1 MRFLTKNTMNQTKKN
16 PPIIVS
22 LLVILF
28 LVGMLV
34 LTIKTFG
41 VDSLEG
47 GSQISLLIT
56 SGLCILLGLTCFG
69 RSWDDFETQ
78 IKESV
83 GGIGSAVII
92 LLIIGALGGAWMI
105 SGVVPSLIYYGLEI
119 VHPSIFLFA
128 TCLIASVVSL
138 VIGSSWTTIATIGVA
153 LIGIGQAHGFSPA
166 LVAGAI
172 ISGAYFGDK
181 MSPLSD
187 TTVVAAS
194 SAGTPL
200 FDHIKY
206 MVITV
211 VPSMVITLV
220 IFLVI
225 GFTHDVDGAV
235 SPESLAAA
243 LQDRFVISPWLLL
256 VPVVTCVLIAL
267 KMPPILTLMLS
278 TALAMVV
285 GIFVQP
291 DAIREVAGEADL
303 FKGSMITL
311 YGSTALKTDNAL
323 LGELIST
330 GGMSGMLHTV
340 WLVLCAM
347 TFGGC
352 MKACGFVESMTAF
365 CQRFIKNRVSLV
377 GSTVFTGF
385 FLNATTADQ
394 YLSIILTSNL
404 FKGVFEKNGYENRL
418 LSRSLED
425 GATVTSPLIP
435 WSTCGMT
442 HSTILGVS
450 TFAYFP
456 YCFFCYIS
464 PIVSI
469 IVAAIGYKIFK
480 KEPVAAN

>member
-1 MRFLTKNTMNQTKKN
+1 MNNKLKT
-16 PPIIVS
+16 PPIFVPV
-22 LLVILF
+22 LVILF
-28 LVGMLV
+28 LVTL
-34 LTIKTFG
+34 LAFTIKTFG
-41 VDSLEG
+41 ADSLAG

-56 SGLCILLGLTCFG
+56 SGLCILLGLLCYG
-69 RSWDDFETQ
+69 RKWEDFESQ
-78 IKESV
+78 IKDSV
-83 GGIGSAVII
+83 GGIASAVII

-105 SGVVPSLIYYGLEI
+105 SGVVPSLIYYGMEI

-128 TCLIASVVSL
+128 TCLISAIVSL

-153 LIGIGQAHGFSPA
+153 LIGIGQAHGFNPA
-166 LVAGAI
+166 VVAGAI

-200 FDHIKY
+200 FEHIKY

-211 VPSMVITLV
+211 IPSMVITLV
-220 IFLVI
+220 IFLVM
-225 GFTHDVDGAV
+225 GLTHQAEGLG
-235 SPESLAAA
+235 SPDSLAMA
-243 LQDRFVISPWLLL
+243 LQERFVISPWLLL
-256 VPVVTCVLIAL
+256 VPVITCVLIAL
-267 KMPPILTLMLS
+267 KMPPIITLMLS

-291 DAIREVAGEADL
+291 DAVMEIAGGDSI
-303 FKGSMITL
+303 FKGTMITL
-311 YGSTALKTDNAL
+311 YGSTALHTDNAL
-323 LGELIST
+323 LAELIST
-330 GGMSGMLHTV
+330 NGMEGMLHTV

-347 TFGGC
+347 TFGAC

-365 CQRFIKNRVSLV
+365 CQRFIRNRVTLV

-404 FKGVFEKNGYENRL
+404 FKGVFEKYGYENRL

-450 TFAYFP
+450 TFLYFP

-469 IVAAIGYKIFK
+469 AIAALGYKIVK
-480 KEPVAAN
+480 KPVQETASASAAA

>member
-1 MRFLTKNTMNQTKKN
+1 MTVKTKT
-16 PPIIVS
+16 PHIIVPF
-22 LLVILF
+22 LVILF
-28 LVGMLV
+28 LVGLLV
-34 LTIKTFG
+34 LTIQAFG
-41 VDSLEG
+41 ADSLAG

-69 RSWDDFETQ
+69 RTWDDFESQ
-78 IKESV
+78 IKESI

-128 TCLIASVVSL
+128 TCIIAAIVSL

-153 LIGIGQAHGFSPA
+153 LIGIGQAHGFDPA
-166 LVAGAI
+166 VVAGAI

-194 SAGTPL
+194 SADTPL
-200 FDHIKY
+200 FEHIKY

-211 VPSMVITLV
+211 VPSMLITLI
-220 IFLVI
+220 IFLII
-225 GFTHDVDGAV
+225 GFTHQAEGVG
-235 SPESLAAA
+235 SPETLALA
-243 LQDRFVISPWLLL
+243 LQERFVISPWLLL
-256 VPVVTCVLIAL
+256 VPVVTLVLIAI

-291 DAIREVAGEADL
+291 DAIAEVAGDDDL

-323 LGELIST
+323 LAELIST
-330 GGMSGMLHTV
+330 NGMGGMLHTV

-347 TFGGC
+347 TFGAC
-352 MKACGFVESMTAF
+352 MKACGFVESMTDF
-365 CQRFIKNRVSLV
+365 CQRFIKNRVTLV
-377 GSTVFTGF
+377 GSTVTTGF

-394 YLSIILTSNL
+394 YLSIILTSSL
-404 FKGVFEKNGYENRL
+404 FKGVFEKYGYENRL

-450 TFAYFP
+450 TFLYFP

-469 IVAAIGYKIFK
+469 IVAATGYKIYK
-480 KEPVAAN
+480 KAQVA